1 GPRDTSTPQQ
11 PAPQQ
16 PAPQQAPP
24 QDAAAQQQPPAPAQ
38 QPSAPAQP
46 AAGGIEAD
54 QVRGHWSAILDE
66 LQQIRR
72 PSWALISQNGHVN
85 GVHGSTLVIGVRTDG
100 LVNAFHRGT
109 AAQNLA
115 DAVRGIMHVAGT
127 AEAVVGDDPGP
138 GPGGAPGAG
147 GPGQGG
153 GGFAAP
159 GPAGPAAPAGG
170 AGAARGGPASGGPAP
185 TRGSGTPVGSTAP

>member
-1 GPRDTSTPQQ
+1 RSGGPAAPAGAPAPDQQGTAPQAPAPAAAQAAPAEPAAGRPDPSAPPERVPWGAAAQQGGPQRPSAQGSGAQGPRDTSTPQQ

-16 PAPQQAPP
+16 PAPQPAPP
-24 QDAAAQQQPPAPAQ
+24 QDAAAHQ
-38 QPSAPAQP
+38 QP
-46 AAGGIEAD
+46 AAGGVEAD

-85 GVHGSTLVIGVRTDG
+85 GVHGSTLVIGFRTEG

-115 DAVRGIMHVAGT
+115 DAVRRIMHVEVT
-127 AEAVVGDDPGP
+127 
-138 GPGGAPGAG
+138 
-147 GPGQGG
+147 
-153 GGFAAP
+153 
-159 GPAGPAAPAGG
+159 
-170 AGAARGGPASGGPAP
+170 
-185 TRGSGTPVGSTAP
+185 